1 MSLIE
6 TKGPGGTTRRTF
18 LTAATAAS
26 LGLVLGSKA
35 QARQIREALEELHEA
50 PKVKAPQS
58 ANDRIRWACIG
69 VGGKGSSDTADAA
82 RFGDIVAI
90 CDVDDNTIAEAKKKY
105 PNAKVYH
112 DYRKMLD
119 EMSKDIDAVTVSTP
133 DHHHYAASAQAM
145 WLGKHVYCQKPLVHS
160 LQEARKM
167 AEIAR
172 KTKVWTQMGN
182 QGTAQSGLR
191 KQAAQVRAG
200 IIGTIK
206 EMHVWT
212 NRPVWPQGK
221 ARGAELPV
229 PANLKWDQWLGPAPV
244 RPYADGYHTF
254 SWRGWWDFGTGALG
268 DMGCHTL
275 NMPFMALDLRDPIR
289 VSATTSGHD
298 GDYFPSSA
306 TVRYEFEATPTR
318 GALSFLWYEGGRR
331 PPAELLD
338 GEQMADSGSLLIGD
352 KGKIYIPGDYGSGGD
367 VIGGV
372 DIAPVTFEASPG
384 HFEELVRAIRE
395 GKQAVSNFPDYAGPL
410 TEMVLAGN
418 LAMRADG
425 PTVEWDA
432 KRQRIKNFRA
442 LEKRHELERMIRPH
456 YRKGWRMP

>member
-1 MSLIE
+1 MSFIE
-6 TKGPGGTTRRTF
+6 TKGPGGQTRRTF

-26 LGLVLGSKA
+26 LGLVLGGKA
-35 QARQIREALEELHEA
+35 QAREIREALEELAEA
-50 PKVKAPQS
+50 PVVRKPQS
-58 ANDRIRWACIG
+58 ANDKIRWACIG

-119 EMSKDIDAVTVSTP
+119 ELEKEIDAVTVSTP

-145 WLGKHVYCQKPLVHS
+145 LLGKHVYCQKPLVHS

-172 KTKVWTQMGN
+172 RTKVWTQMGN

-200 IIGTIK
+200 VIGAVT

-221 ARGAELPV
+221 PRGAELPV

-244 RPYADGYHTF
+244 RPYAEGYHTF

-275 NMPFMALDLRDPIR
+275 NMPFMGLDLRDPVR
-289 VSATTSGHD
+289 VSAQTSGHD

-306 TVRYEFEATPTR
+306 TVKYEFEATATR
-318 GALSFLWYEGGRR
+318 GPVRFTWYEGNRK

-338 GEQMADSGSLLIGD
+338 GEPMADSGSLLIGE

-384 HFEELVRAIRE
+384 HFEDLVRAIRE
-395 GKQAVSNFPDYAGPL
+395 GKPAVSNFPDYAGPL